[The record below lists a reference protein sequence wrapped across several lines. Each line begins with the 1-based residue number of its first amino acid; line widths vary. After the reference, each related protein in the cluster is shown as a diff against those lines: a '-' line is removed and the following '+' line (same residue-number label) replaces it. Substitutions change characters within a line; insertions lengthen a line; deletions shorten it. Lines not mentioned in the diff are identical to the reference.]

1 MYLPGISISNPGFI
15 VFGEASSKKKS
26 EVDDNGDGIGNFY
39 AKINSNA
46 NRNGE
51 SNGNHNGNGW
61 NVYELLLLTVTI
73 IIPSIMS
80 MGIIISHGIGIAYAL
95 FYSQTR
101 SSVPPKNPLMNLLFK
116 S

>member
-15 VFGEASSKKKS
+15 VVGEASSKEKS
-26 EVDDNGDGIGNFY
+26 EVDDNGDGIGNVY

-73 IIPSIMS
+73 IIPSVMS
-80 MGIIISHGIGIAYAL
+80 MGMRMLS
-95 FYSQTR
+95 
-101 SSVPPKNPLMNLLFK
+101 K
-116 S
+116 